1 MQQLQMFHT
10 SLDKLRLSEAMKRV
24 QNAAISVFAA
34 ALLMV
39 PAACS
44 QSEDGSRS
52 TRRAITQ
59 SQAIAADFLRT
70 ELALSPETASR
81 LDMEAYLG
89 PSAIYTLDNHSQAG
103 FERRRLVRIELLQR
117 LRQRPRLP
125 EAHALTRDLAIAEAA
140 IVDLISLE
148 QLGYGRFDYAGQ
160 RPYALDPYSGIW
172 IEGPNLLAYQ
182 QTINSLDQAAAYI
195 ARLQSLSAA
204 VEDTR
209 RRLIADRAAGLEMP
223 RALAQETQRRL
234 DLLTSDAPSA
244 LDLLTAT
251 FAALT
256 LDVSELEPD
265 QREQLVN
272 VVNNEVSDRLRPAL
286 ENLSATV
293 SEMAEDASDQAGIW
307 AQPKGQDLFVG
318 ILQASIGER
327 LNSERLHVRHV
338 DDVAA
343 QTEALKALLVL
354 ADDAD
359 TPVPSTS
366 LERPQRLRDLLAW
379 YETRVNAPL
388 LEAAIAE
395 APVREPGIIE
405 RLAPATVWTLVQA
418 TPSFEAQADAAA
430 AYQTVWTTQPYLTW
444 RTEGDGELPA
454 YRTLTEYSA
463 IDAAWR
469 LYVWQ
474 NRSEPAPEA
483 ALDQAAYASI
493 RLIQSTLAAA
503 DTGLHLDRWTLSEA
517 TTYIADNAGLSE
529 PLSRQLA
536 LRIMARP
543 GYHTAVAAAYY
554 RFETL
559 AERARAVLGE
569 RYSETDFQRTLIQ
582 PGPRPLPFIETDVEA
597 WYGARLA
604 N

>member
-24 QNAAISVFAA
+24 QTAAISVFA

-89 PSAIYTLDNHSQAG
+89 PSAIYALDNHSQAG

-117 LRQRPRLP
+117 LRQRPGLP
-125 EAHALTRDLAIAEAA
+125 EGHALTRDLAIAEAA

-148 QLGYGRFDYAGQ
+148 QLGYGRFDYAAQ
-160 RPYALDPYSGIW
+160 RPYALDPYSGVW
-172 IEGPNLLAYQ
+172 TEGPNLLAYQ
-182 QTINSLDQAAAYI
+182 QTINSLDQAGAYI

-204 VEDTR
+204 IEDTR

-223 RALAQETQRRL
+223 RALAEETQRRL
-234 DLLTSDAPSA
+234 DLLSSDAPSA

-256 LDVSELEPD
+256 LDVSELAPD

-272 VVNNEVSDRLRPAL
+272 VVRTEISDRLRPAL

-318 ILQASIGER
+318 ILQASIGEG

-343 QTEALKALLVL
+343 QTQALRALLVL
-354 ADDAD
+354 PGGAQAPASPEPPEPPERLQDLFAWYAAQSTEPVPETAD
-359 TPVPSTS
+359 T
-366 LERPQRLRDLLAW
+366 
-379 YETRVNAPL
+379 
-388 LEAAIAE
+388 IAQ
-395 APVREPGIIE
+395 VREPGIIE
-405 RLAPATVWTLVQA
+405 RLAPTTVWALVME
-418 TPSFEAQADAAA
+418 TPSFQAQADAVG
-430 AYQTVWTTQPYLTW
+430 AYQTLWTRQPFLTW
-444 RTEGDGELPA
+444 RTEGDGELPD

-474 NRSEPAPEA
+474 NSDQSTSATP
-483 ALDQAAYASI
+483 LDQAAFASI

-503 DTGLHLDRWTLSEA
+503 DTGLHLDRWTLPKA
-517 TTYIADNAGLSE
+517 TAYIAENSGLSE